1 MGFSRLLAM
10 KFGFRWH
17 KATGEPVIPI
27 RLNKLQAIP

>member
-10 KFGFRWH
+10 KLGFQWQ
-17 KATGEPVIPI
+17 KATGEPVILN